1 MSEEEER
8 KGDGEADLEEESSD
22 DYDTPIPMDEDDES
36 GMSCRACIRAFLGRQ
51 GEWEV
56 IDILKLVWMIRLC
69 MAPVFGFVSGFC
81 RIPTVV
87 GQILF
92 VWLCSKIPTMIIL
105 RRTGVDPYALV
116 GNPARFMRY
125 GTISVYLTF
134 IVCSIGGR
142 VCSSMVFGCCK
153 APAPSQQEL

>member
-1 MSEEEER
+1 MSEEEEP
-8 KGDGEADLEEESSD
+8 KVDGEGAREEESSD
-22 DYDTPIPMDEDDES
+22 DYDEPIPMDEDPE
-36 GMSCRACIRAFLGRQ
+36 MSYLECFRAFCDRQ

-56 IDILKLVWMIRLC
+56 IDILKIVWMIRLC